1 MITAMHTQAI
11 AKGIPLVVDVVT
23 TEDTVVPA
31 VMIVIVFCRM

>member
-23 TEDTVVPA
+23 AQATAMPR
-31 VMIVIVFCRM
+31 VMIVIVFFRM

>member
-1 MITAMHTQAI
+1 MHTQAI

-23 TEDTVVPA
+23 AKATAMPA